1 MFANARTGMP
11 LVLYRSG
18 LSNCGARVDEVM
30 ACYLMTGDTDY
41 LIRIAVTDMGR
52 WKNSSLSSLRR
63 FPALK
68 NTFEFFAQAG
78 PVQDRLALACAVMAA
93 CRAPDNRLKAKA
105 REGAAAVRRQDA
117 DASFQSH

>member
-1 MFANARTGMP
+1 M
-11 LVLYRSG
+11 LYRSG

-52 WKNSSLSSLRR
+52 WKNSSLSSSRR

-68 NTFEFFAQAG
+68 KYVRVFHSSRSDEKPHCPCLRRDG
-78 PVQDRLALACAVMAA
+78 CVP
-93 CRAPDNRLKAKA
+93 
-105 REGAAAVRRQDA
+105 GA
-117 DASFQSH
+117 